1 MKIFTHTAHSS
12 AKPEMQDK
20 VRKTILLILFIS
32 LAITALADSVLIF
45 SNASSVPLQ
54 IYVPADFNGIPQIAV
69 K

>member
-1 MKIFTHTAHSS
+1 MKISTHTAHSS

-20 VRKTILLILFIS
+20 VRKTVLLILFIS

-45 SNASSVPLQ
+45 NNVTSMPPQFYA
-54 IYVPADFNGIPQIAV
+54 PADFNGHPLIAV